1 MFYLDYH
8 TILDKPLRSESVR
21 VFPVLLVPVKA
32 VQVHL
37 DKAAS
42 GNGPSANLVIF
53 QIRIYRI
60 MLNK

>member
-1 MFYLDYH
+1 MIFYLEDS
-8 TILDKPLRSESVR
+8 TIPDESLWSECVG

-42 GNGPSANLVIF
+42 GNGPIANLNFYKSEFIK
-53 QIRIYRI
+53 
-60 MLNK
+60 L